1 MEAVA
6 DRGEARAGVENK
18 IATLPTALFRNELFL
33 ARTPPSEGTLVE
45 IVDDVFLP
53 LVRPQPGEVGA

>member
-1 MEAVA
+1 LET
-6 DRGEARAGVENK
+6 R

-33 ARTPPSEGTLVE
+33 ARIPPSEGTLVE

-53 LVRPQPGEVGA
+53 LVRPR

>member
-1 MEAVA
+1 MEN
-6 DRGEARAGVENK
+6 R
-18 IATLPTALFRNELFL
+18 IATLPTALFRNELLL

-45 IVDDVFLP
+45 IVDDVFLVFLP

>member
-1 MEAVA
+1 
-6 DRGEARAGVENK
+6 VETR

>member
-1 MEAVA
+1 MEN
-6 DRGEARAGVENK
+6 R
-18 IATLPTALFRNELFL
+18 IATLFL

-53 LVRPQPGEVGA
+53 LVRPQPGEGGA